1 MRIPF
6 LAVLP
11 LLAAKARVTGSRV
24 VPTAYVARTER
35 KHLCRNIIILSAV
48 LLKQVRR
55 LHTSLLAACSSNLSD
70 AFVQPRDVQAKIGI
84 YKEVWAKKVC

>member
-24 VPTAYVARTER
+24 VPTAYVARTE
-35 KHLCRNIIILSAV
+35 KNHFCRNVILLS
-48 LLKQVRR
+48 KWPVRR
-55 LHTSLLAACSSNLSD
+55 ALEIGTAIIDLA
-70 AFVQPRDVQAKIGI
+70 FGGI
-84 YKEVWAKKVC
+84 FFGSE